1 MIVSRSEP
9 TRRSSRVSRP
19 VSPSSHAPAGQF
31 CEDHP
36 TPLRRGTYREIS
48 LLAFW
53 RLHPS
58 DCQFDKPPEQR
69 RINRPHTQRTAWQFP
84 SAGSYNTTPPTV
96 AAFVSSYFRTFDER
110 RLVIETCSWTTCR
123 ASTSPVGLGGQ
134 ELSFGGSLASH
145 RSILEQFTRL
155 PRSTYGLGTNRRL
168 RTRIPEYP
176 FRLEFVPQWAP
187 GRPFPGCREPCLRRG
202 RGRSARRA
210 LHSQDPPCARICNGA
225 PRPRRKWFATEEVA
239 QAWIDENDREGVGF
253 EYEVI
258 GAPA

>member
-1 MIVSRSEP
+1 M
-9 TRRSSRVSRP
+9 
-19 VSPSSHAPAGQF
+19 A
-31 CEDHP
+31 
-36 TPLRRGTYREIS
+36 
-48 LLAFW
+48 
-53 RLHPS
+53 
-58 DCQFDKPPEQR
+58 
-69 RINRPHTQRTAWQFP
+69 FP

-134 ELSFGGSLASH
+134 ELSFGGFLASH

-176 FRLEFVPQWAP
+176 FRLEFVPQWGP

-210 LHSQDPPCARICNGA
+210 LHSQGPPASVLHELARGSVMA
-225 PRPRRKWFATEEVA
+225 RLTPAESGSLRRRWRRLELMRT
-239 QAWIDENDREGVGF
+239 
-253 EYEVI
+253 I
-258 GAPA
+258 GRASASSTR

>member
-9 TRRSSRVSRP
+9 TRRSSRFSRP

-36 TPLRRGTYREIS
+36 TPLRQGTYQEIS

-58 DCQFDKPPEQR
+58 DCRFDKPPEQR

-110 RLVIETCSWTTCR
+110 RLVIEICSWTTCR

-155 PRSTYGLGTNRRL
+155 PRSTYGLGTNRRR
-168 RTRIPEYP
+168 RTRIPVSVGV
-176 FRLEFVPQWAP
+176 RSAMGTGAP
-187 GRPFPGCREPCLRRG
+187 PSPGFREPCLRRVEAVPRDERCIHKILRHPFF
-202 RGRSARRA
+202 RG
-210 LHSQDPPCARICNGA
+210 L
-225 PRPRRKWFATEEVA
+225 
-239 QAWIDENDREGVGF
+239 REDL
-253 EYEVI
+253 
-258 GAPA
+258 